1 MRAMDKYEKRRLRLI
16 QLRDDYCDGN
26 ASKLARKIE
35 REPSYVL
42 RMLWPEGKAG
52 RKRIAD
58 DMIEVIEKSFGLP
71 RGWMDGISQEKS
83 NVELVQQ
90 PNPGKRYPVISWVS
104 AGAWAE
110 ALEPYT
116 LNDVEEWC
124 ESDAH
129 VEGEGFWLRIK
140 GDSMT
145 SPVGMSIPEG
155 MMVLFDTGREAKHGS
170 LVLAKL
176 IDANE
181 ATFKK
186 LVIDGGDHFLKP
198 LNPAYPLIPID
209 GNCKILGVAVEARIK
224 II

>member
-1 MRAMDKYEKRRLRLI
+1 MENMDKYEKRRLRLI
-16 QLRDDYCDGN
+16 QLRDDFCNGN
-26 ASKLARKIE
+26 TSELARKIE
-35 REPSYVL
+35 REPSYVT
-42 RMLWPEGKAG
+42 RMLWTDGKSG

-58 DMIEVIEKSFGLP
+58 NMMEVIENAFNLP
-71 RGWMDGISQEKS
+71 RGWMDGIADEPS
-83 NVELVQQ
+83 NVAIAKPPSPGRTYPLV
-90 PNPGKRYPVISWVS
+90 SWVS
-104 AGAWAE
+104 AGSWCE

-116 LNDVEEWC
+116 LQDIEEWY

-145 SPVGMSIPEG
+145 SPAGMSIPEG
-155 MMVLFDTGREAKHGS
+155 MMVLFDTGREAHHGS

-176 IDANE
+176 TDANE

-186 LVIDGGDHFLKP
+186 LIIDGGDHYLKP
-198 LNPAYPLIPID
+198 LNPAYPLIPIN
-209 GNCKILGVAVEARIK
+209 GNCRLIAVAVEARLK